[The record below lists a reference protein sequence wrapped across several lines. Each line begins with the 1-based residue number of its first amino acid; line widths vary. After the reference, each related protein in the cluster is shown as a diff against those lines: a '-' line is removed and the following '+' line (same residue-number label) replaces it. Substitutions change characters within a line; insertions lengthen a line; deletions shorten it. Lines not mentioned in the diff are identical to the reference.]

1 MGPKQRV
8 LKWILALLVGT
19 LAASWLYSLF
29 VFGESGFHTT
39 VLIYVMLG
47 GVFFLSFR
55 ALRWNNL
62 LLSIL
67 SMLAVLLMAEAF
79 LRFVRKDPITYSE
92 MNGQGYA
99 SMYKADVSNNYD
111 VITLGGRSDALTLHY
126 PANYSVPMASV
137 DFEFENCTTNELGL
151 RGSLPKQGTSVV
163 LTLGDSFTEGAGA
176 PCDSSYPELLGG
188 LLMMMNSPLHIING
202 GVSGNDP
209 FFDFQML
216 QKLQANYQP
225 EQVIFLVNTTDI
237 NDVMMRGGLER
248 FLPSGRLNY
257 RDAPWWEPIYAVSFV
272 SRLFFHGIVG
282 VGMDLLKAEEKQAYR
297 IEALSQIRDLF
308 KNHVA
313 AFAKKN
319 GIKVSVVTMPLR
331 YEMQSASE
339 DYTYLIGALS
349 GIPDIEFID
358 CRPMLMAHAD
368 IDGLYWP
375 RDGHFQP
382 VGYARLAE
390 CVYHHVFISSDTT
403 SVHGN

>member
-19 LAASWLYSLF
+19 LAANWLYSLF

-39 VLIYVMLG
+39 VLLYVMVG
-47 GVFFLSFR
+47 GIFFFSLR

-67 SMLAVLLMAEAF
+67 SMLAALLMAEAF

-99 SMYKADVSNNYD
+99 SMYKADVSNNYG
-111 VITLGGRSDALTLHY
+111 VITLGGRSDAFTLHY
-126 PANYSVPMASV
+126 PPNYSVSKTSV

-151 RGSLPKQGTSVV
+151 RGSLPKQGTSVI

-176 PCDSSYPELLGG
+176 PCDSTYPDLLGVY
-188 LLMMMNSPLHIING
+188 LMMKNPPLHIING

-209 FFDFQML
+209 FFDWQML
-216 QKLQANYQP
+216 QKLNSQYPP
-225 EQVIFLVNTTDI
+225 EHVIFMVNATDI
-237 NDVMMRGGLER
+237 SDVMMRGGLER

-282 VGMDLLKAEEKQAYR
+282 VGMDLLKPEEKQALR
-297 IEALSQIRDLF
+297 RDALKQLRDLF
-308 KNHVA
+308 ENHVA
-313 AFAKKN
+313 AYAKKN
-319 GIKVSVVTMPLR
+319 GIKVSVVAMPLR
-331 YEMQSASE
+331 HEVHTASE
-339 DYTYLIGALS
+339 DYRDLTTVLS
-349 GIPDIEFID
+349 GIPDIEFAD
-358 CRPMLMAHAD
+358 CRPLLMAHAD
-368 IDGLYWP
+368 TDGLYWP
-375 RDGHFQP
+375 RDGHFRP
-382 VGYARLAE
+382 MGYKLLAE
-390 CVYHHVFISSDTT
+390 CVHQLLFAASDTT
-403 SVHGN
+403 SAHGN